1 MFQNKCGWLAAH
13 ESIVTFANHHEPSV
27 IIFLMYYQ
35 IFTKAIFMAVGLWQ
49 LSWLMHVAYRYDS
62 TADSYTCTYFNYNMK
77 TIHPAM
83 NAMKF

>member
-1 MFQNKCGWLAAH
+1 MNL
-13 ESIVTFANHHEPSV
+13 VTFANHHEPSV

-77 TIHPAM
+77 TIHRAM